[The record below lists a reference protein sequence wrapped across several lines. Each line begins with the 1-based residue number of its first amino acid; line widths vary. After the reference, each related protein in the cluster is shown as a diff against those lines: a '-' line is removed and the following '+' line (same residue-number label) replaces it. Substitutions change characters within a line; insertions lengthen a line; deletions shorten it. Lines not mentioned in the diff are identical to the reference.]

1 MRDIIRIYNSHG
13 IFDIFIN
20 KKLIQVYLLLLI
32 PAVITYLISSG
43 VLRLINY
50 NYRISNNFLLIN
62 PVNLTFMI
70 IGIINLVLST
80 WLIVSIS
87 YLQLRI
93 ATKHIISRLG
103 SAIGSTVGI
112 VASTGTAAFISSACG
127 LGVCTAPAFSISPM
141 AMVIMSILDI
151 NALELIHYSL
161 IVIPLLTLITLV
173 LLVFIHKNLVKSL

>member
-1 MRDIIRIYNSHG
+1 
-13 IFDIFIN
+13 
-20 KKLIQVYLLLLI
+20 
-32 PAVITYLISSG
+32 
-43 VLRLINY
+43 
-50 NYRISNNFLLIN
+50 
-62 PVNLTFMI
+62 MI